1 MMCGAHNV
9 PGIRV
14 FFEARASWKQDSTL
28 TSLPTAG
35 EFHSAAGRNPIAA
48 SHQLS
53 AISSWCSP
61 LRVSVPELISR
72 RGHSSSFFGV
82 SSTARRSRDNSL
94 FNAKAQS
101 DSSSQMFSWAQR
113 PLGPVTLR
121 LNGNVAK
128 SSQELRKRSSWT
140 RRPSRS
146 PVFLPFLRS
155 CSFFWTFPFN
165 GVAPFDGVSS
175 TVQRSR
181 NHNRN
186 VKTRRRKK
194 GRSNA
199 DPLRPS
205 ALVWGSTPRF
215 QQEGRNGRK
224 FIAAGR
230 VSATKFLNSCCS

>member
-101 DSSSQMFSWAQR
+101 DSSSQMFSWARR

-140 RRPSRS
+140 RRRGLLFSCPSCVPARFFGRSRS
-146 PVFLPFLRS
+146 TASLRS
-155 CSFFWTFPFN
+155 TALVVQCSEAATTIGTSKRGDAKKAGRMQIRCALRRLF
-165 GVAPFDGVSS
+165 GA
-175 TVQRSR
+175 
-181 NHNRN
+181 
-186 VKTRRRKK
+186 RRRDFSRKA
-194 GRSNA
+194 GTAGNS
-199 DPLRPS
+199 LRRGEYLP
-205 ALVWGSTPRF
+205 P
-215 QQEGRNGRK
+215 
-224 FIAAGR
+224 
-230 VSATKFLNSCCS
+230 NS